1 MDCSQHESNNGKL
14 KKTVIYGNNGNS
26 KRSAI
31 IGGCFN
37 SLHSGHK
44 EYIKIA
50 FDFADEVFVLLSTDK
65 YAKIC
70 KSYQVDPYEHRKK
83 CLENYINEIN
93 GFKSYTIY
101 ELDSECSL
109 IKFCLEKDITM
120 ALIVPEYYSLF
131 EKINHLR
138 EDEGKPSLLLLIK
151 QRTKTSEG
159 FNITSTLI
167 KNLSQDKRM
176 SPFNYSPDL
185 VIYDSTNQFKNNQ
198 PNSMP
203 K

>member
-1 MDCSQHESNNGKL
+1 MNCSQHEFNNGNNKL
-14 KKTVIYGNNGNS
+14 KKTIAYGNNGNS

-37 SLHSGHK
+37 ALHLGHK
-44 EYIKIA
+44 EYIKLA

-70 KSYQVDPYEHRKK
+70 KSYEVDSYEYRKK

-109 IKFCLEKDITM
+109 IQFCLEKDITM

-131 EKINHLR
+131 EKINCRVDALSDWFFHNSRKSETFVDIPFLVR
-138 EDEGKPSLLLLIK
+138 ISSKTERIVFLGKRWGIEFLKASIPCKVWL
-151 QRTKTSEG
+151 
-159 FNITSTLI
+159 
-167 KNLSQDKRM
+167 
-176 SPFNYSPDL
+176 
-185 VIYDSTNQFKNNQ
+185 NN
-198 PNSMP
+198 P
-203 K
+203 